1 MPHKTEHSQLPQFLA
16 SVNISNHLNG
26 CITLEPEKLCRIE
39 LSKEAINFSA
49 AHFTIFSRTEREDL
63 HGHNFQVIGEALA
76 PVDLNGLVFDY
87 AVLKKALKQL
97 CDDLDEKTI
106 LPEKSP
112 YLSIEKDSQYVTG
125 IFDNQKLMFLHRDVI
140 TLPIA
145 NVSVEELSH
154 YFLKKLM
161 ELPEI
166 KNKDIREVVIKISSS
181 PGQAG
186 TAIWRT
192 P

>member
-1 MPHKTEHSQLPQFLA
+1 MPHKREDSQLPQFLG
-16 SVNISNHLNG
+16 SVTIGDHQKG
-26 CITLEPEKLCRIE
+26 YMTLESEKLCRIE

-97 CDDLDEKTI
+97 CDDLDEKTL

-112 YLSIEKDSQYVTG
+112 YLSIEKDSQYVSG
-125 IFDNQKLMFLHRDVI
+125 IFDKQKLMFLHRDVI

-154 YFLKKLM
+154 YFLEKIM

-166 KNKDIREVVIKISSS
+166 KDKDIREVVIKISSS

-186 TAIWRT
+186 TATWRT

>member
-1 MPHKTEHSQLPQFLA
+1 
-16 SVNISNHLNG
+16 
-26 CITLEPEKLCRIE
+26 
-39 LSKEAINFSA
+39 
-49 AHFTIFSRTEREDL
+49 
-63 HGHNFQVIGEALA
+63 
-76 PVDLNGLVFDY
+76 
-87 AVLKKALKQL
+87 
-97 CDDLDEKTI
+97 
-106 LPEKSP
+106 
-112 YLSIEKDSQYVTG
+112 
-125 IFDNQKLMFLHRDVI
+125 MFLHRDVI

-154 YFLKKLM
+154 YFLKKIM